1 VYCREVLD
9 KKHYDYFIFGHRHM
23 AIDFHL
29 NERARYINLGEW
41 MHQESWACWDGEE
54 LTLMNP
60 AIKVDA
66 KVES

>member
-1 VYCREVLD
+1 
-9 KKHYDYFIFGHRHM
+9 
-23 AIDFHL
+23 
-29 NERARYINLGEW
+29 LGEW